1 LTLQRARGDTDLM
14 PFAVVNHVRVEDPGA
29 AAISMQDVVIP
40 RLRELPGFV
49 QALLL
54 ADTDR
59 VGGIGVMVFA
69 SKEQADDV
77 ATRLRSGQV
86 PSPSGIVF
94 ERQLVFE
101 VIAHG

>member
-1 LTLQRARGDTDLM
+1 M

-29 AAISMQDVVIP
+29 AATSMQDVVIP

-59 VGGIGVMVFA
+59 VGGIGVMVFT

-77 ATRLRSGQV
+77 AARLRSGQV

-101 VIAHG
+101 VIARG

>member
-1 LTLQRARGDTDLM
+1 LAQHCGNRDTALM
-14 PFAVVNHVRVEDPGA
+14 PFAVVNHVRLEDPGA
-29 AAISMQDVVIP
+29 AAISMQDVVLP
-40 RLRELPGFV
+40 RLRALPGFV
-49 QALLL
+49 QAVLL

-59 VGGIGVMVFA
+59 VGGLGIMVFA

-86 PSPSGIVF
+86 PSPTGITF

-101 VIAHG
+101 VIASG